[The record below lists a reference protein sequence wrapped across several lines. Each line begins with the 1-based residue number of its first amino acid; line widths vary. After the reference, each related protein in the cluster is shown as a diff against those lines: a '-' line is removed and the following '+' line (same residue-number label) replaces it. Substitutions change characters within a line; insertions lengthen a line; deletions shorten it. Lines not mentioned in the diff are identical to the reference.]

1 MIQPQICTLRPQ
13 QVCSPGAL
21 LLEWRIVRETIIAGV
36 LFDFDSTLTL
46 PGSIDF
52 RAIKQR
58 MECPAELT
66 ILDFIDSLSDESRR
80 SAALAVLTHNERIAA
95 EAALPAD
102 GAEELVG
109 ELRGAGYAVA
119 ILTRNSRDSIE
130 RSLKNFAQL
139 EAHSFDT
146 VVTRDDP
153 VAVKP
158 DPQSVHFAAA
168 RMGVAAAQLLMVGD
182 HYHDIAAG
190 RDAGSWTCLITH
202 GTRPRPEW
210 ADTVGADYEIN
221 TLEQLRPILEQHRP
235 LPNGKLANPLLRQL
249 LEELQSPRGRPD
261 VIIDAAV
268 GRDFAAFDPALVS
281 GPAALVVAKS
291 DPITFATAR
300 PGSHLVTVNANDL
313 ICSGALPR
321 WFLCSALLPPR
332 TTLRTVRDL
341 LQQVD
346 TACSAVGAALI
357 GGHTEITD
365 AVTRPLLSGTMLGSC
380 TAAVLRGYH
389 SRSGRL
395 VAEGADHTHVVA
407 NFDRV
412 LMTKSAAVEG
422 TLILASAMRDT
433 LLRRGV
439 AEDHIL
445 EALRWEEKL
454 SVVPEARL
462 ALGYAGVRL
471 LHDVTEGGVAT
482 ALRELAAAA
491 RAQLAIERAKIPL
504 AGPTHAICAALG
516 LDPLGLI
523 GSGSLLLIAVP
534 ETASALL
541 QAFAE
546 AGIAACDIGSVLS
559 TAQAGV
565 TGDLPQFEVDE
576 LARMESQ
583 R

>member
-1 MIQPQICTLRPQ
+1 M
-13 QVCSPGAL
+13 
-21 LLEWRIVRETIIAGV
+21 RETIIAGV
-36 LFDFDSTLTL
+36 LFDFDSTLTR

-52 RAIKQR
+52 RAIKQSLG
-58 MECPAELT
+58 CPADST
-66 ILDFIDSLSDESRR
+66 ILDFIDSLSDASKRG
-80 SAALAVLTHNERIAA
+80 AALDVLTHNERIAA
-95 EAALPAD
+95 EASLPAD

-158 DPQSVHFAAA
+158 DPQSVRFAAE

-182 HYHDIAAG
+182 HYYDIAAG

-202 GTRPRPEW
+202 ATRPEW

-221 TLEQLRPILEQHRP
+221 TLQQLRPILAQHKP

-249 LEELQSPRGRPD
+249 LEELQSPRQRPD

-268 GRDFAAFDPALVS
+268 GRDFAAFDPALFS

-332 TTLRTVRDL
+332 TTLRCVRDL

-346 TACSAVGAALI
+346 KACSAVGAALI

-365 AVTRPLLSGTMLGSC
+365 AVTRPLLSGMMLGSC
-380 TAAVLRGYH
+380 TADLLRGYQ
-389 SRSGRL
+389 SRSGHL
-395 VAEGADHTHVVA
+395 VAEGADHTDVVTRA
-407 NFDRV
+407 DRV
-412 LMTKSAAVEG
+412 LMTKSAALEG

-433 LLRRGV
+433 LLKRGV
-439 AEDHIL
+439 TEEDIL

-482 ALRELAAAA
+482 ALHELAAAA
-491 RAQLAIERAKIPL
+491 QAQLAVERAKIPL
-504 AGPTHAICAALG
+504 AAPTHAICTALE

-523 GSGSLLLIAVP
+523 GSGSLLLIAAP

-565 TGDLPQFEVDE
+565 VGDLPQFEVDE